1 MSDKIVIAND
11 VPELVADAASV
22 AAANDSAVAD
32 IATEPLTV
40 GQLLRNA
47 REVQGLSI
55 GDIAARLRMAVRQIS
70 ALESSDFSALPSG
83 TFLRGFVRNYAKTL
97 SLDPA
102 DVLALL
108 EKTHDNAGIVNA
120 SRVVVPAQQKIAMPA
135 PGGELASPRVRAGIA
150 ALAAFLVLAVVWY
163 WWENVRPHLADGGRP
178 KAAVGTTVEQPA
190 TAPSVQLASVAPAA
204 APPPATVEPTAAE
217 APAIAD
223 APKGAMTSPIVAPIS
238 APVTI
243 ASKASVSV
251 PSANVVASAPASA
264 PASSPISP
272 RTALANDTSATPAV
286 TKSGASLGFTFN
298 GESWVE
304 VTDAAGKII
313 LSRRFKSGEAEEV
326 VGRPPLAVVVGN
338 AQVTRMAFNGREFD
352 LVPHTRVSVARVNL
366 K

>member
-1 MSDKIVIAND
+1 MSDKIVIASD
-11 VPELVADAASV
+11 VPEVVADAAIV

-70 ALESSDFSALPSG
+70 ALEGSDFSALPSG

-190 TAPSVQLASVAPAA
+190 TAPSVQLASVASAA
-204 APPPATVEPTAAE
+204 APPPAMVEPTAAE
-217 APAIAD
+217 APTIAD

-243 ASKASVSV
+243 ASKAPVSV

-264 PASSPISP
+264 PISP

-313 LSRRFKSGEAEEV
+313 LSRRFKAGEAEEV

>member
-1 MSDKIVIAND
+1 MSDKIVIASD
-11 VPELVADAASV
+11 VPEVVADAAIV

-70 ALESSDFSALPSG
+70 ALEGSDFSALPSG

-120 SRVVVPAQQKIAMPA
+120 SRVVVPTQQKIAMSA

-190 TAPSVQLASVAPAA
+190 TVPSVQLASVASAA
-204 APPPATVEPTAAE
+204 APPPAMVEPTAAE
-217 APAIAD
+217 APTIAD

-243 ASKASVSV
+243 ASKAPVSV

-264 PASSPISP
+264 PISP

-313 LSRRFKSGEAEEV
+313 LSRRFKAGEAEEV